1 MLSFAQPL
9 HAQQAEAKVAKAV
22 LGIVDE
28 KPSEGQFF
36 RLPYEFEWECDWLTT
51 SQTSNPLVAATNSL

>member
-36 RLPYEFEWECDWLTT
+36 RLPYEFEWECDWLKT
-51 SQTSNPLVAATNSL
+51 SQTSSP